1 MSFGSFLGET
11 LGKMGAQ
18 AQEIQGYKAEYEG
31 WSDREL
37 KAEYKRLRSAG
48 SGNDIRFRRTAV
60 AMVLRDRGYGQQ

>member
-18 AQEIQGYKAEYEG
+18 AQEVQGYKAEYER

-37 KAEYKRLRSAG
+37 QREYKRLRSAG
-48 SGNDIRFRRTAV
+48 SGDEVRFRLVAV
-60 AMVLRDRGYGQQ
+60 KMILRDRGYGKQ